1 MRQREPADDA
11 DGGVSLSV
19 RTRFEVFK
27 RDRFTCSYCG
37 RTPPEVLLEAD
48 HIIPKAAGG
57 SDDLANLTTACAT
70 CNRGK
75 AARLLEEG
83 TAPVVG
89 RATVEE
95 LAERVEQAKAYMEL
109 LGGLSTLVTRQIG
122 MVVDAWAHAF
132 GARVEERD
140 TGTVWVLDVDWG
152 EPWPNEPSVRR
163 FLRSLPLADVLEAVD
178 IAAAKFNGMA
188 GTSATRYFYGVCHRA
203 IREGR
208 SVSAQPQ
215 AQAEPDFGEEIAHA
229 YELGAKQENGRLR
242 AVFLNREEH
251 GFESLADIVSALWP
265 ED

>member
-1 MRQREPADDA
+1 MGAR
-11 DGGVSLSV
+11 VSISV
-19 RTRFEVFK
+19 RMRFEVFK

-95 LAERVEQAKAYMEL
+95 LAK
-109 LGGLSTLVTRQIG
+109 
-122 MVVDAWAHAF
+122 H
-132 GARVEERD
+132 
-140 TGTVWVLDVDWG
+140 
-152 EPWPNEPSVRR
+152 
-163 FLRSLPLADVLEAVD
+163 
-178 IAAAKFNGMA
+178 
-188 GTSATRYFYGVCHRA
+188 
-203 IREGR
+203 
-208 SVSAQPQ
+208 
-215 AQAEPDFGEEIAHA
+215 
-229 YELGAKQENGRLR
+229 ENGRLR